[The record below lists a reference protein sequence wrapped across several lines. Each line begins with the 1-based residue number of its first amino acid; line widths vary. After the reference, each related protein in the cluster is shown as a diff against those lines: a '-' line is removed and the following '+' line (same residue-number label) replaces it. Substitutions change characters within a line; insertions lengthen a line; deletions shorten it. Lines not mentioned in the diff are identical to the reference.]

1 MEKIFA
7 IGDIHGCAGEL
18 RQLINKLPLDENCT
32 LVFLGDYIDRG
43 ERSKEVVDMVLAL
56 QRKFRVVAL
65 MGNHEK
71 MLLDFLANAK
81 SPEAASYV
89 FNGGNATLGSYG
101 ESSGLY
107 HFPEHHLH
115 FFKNLRL
122 FWETPSYIFV
132 HAGLPDCPIEDL
144 NKEDHSSDFLWI
156 RENFFNST
164 FKWSKFIIHGH
175 TPKKNP
181 VLTPQRINID
191 TGCVFG
197 GHLTAI
203 ELPSKK
209 FYQVA
214 RAAHVAPV
222 YLRDTNS
229 QRQAVRFNISVPVG
243 VRRGKEIFNFMTIN
257 YSEFGMLICSP
268 PEVTTVP
275 FKEQEAIK
283 GLIGIPG
290 SQAVV
295 PFEGL
300 VLRWEVKSTGI
311 FYAIKFTKTP
321 AELMQESAVR

>member
-1 MEKIFA
+1 M
-7 IGDIHGCAGEL
+7 
-18 RQLINKLPLDENCT
+18 
-32 LVFLGDYIDRG
+32 
-43 ERSKEVVDMVLAL
+43 
-56 QRKFRVVAL
+56 
-65 MGNHEK
+65 
-71 MLLDFLANAK
+71 
-81 SPEAASYV
+81 
-89 FNGGNATLGSYG
+89 
-101 ESSGLY
+101 
-107 HFPEHHLH
+107 
-115 FFKNLRL
+115 
-122 FWETPSYIFV
+122 
-132 HAGLPDCPIEDL
+132 
-144 NKEDHSSDFLWI
+144 
-156 RENFFNST
+156 
-164 FKWSKFIIHGH
+164 
-175 TPKKNP
+175 
-181 VLTPQRINID
+181 LTPQRINID
-191 TGCVFG
+191 TGGVFG

-243 VRRGKEIFNFMTIN
+243 VRRGTEIFNFMTIN